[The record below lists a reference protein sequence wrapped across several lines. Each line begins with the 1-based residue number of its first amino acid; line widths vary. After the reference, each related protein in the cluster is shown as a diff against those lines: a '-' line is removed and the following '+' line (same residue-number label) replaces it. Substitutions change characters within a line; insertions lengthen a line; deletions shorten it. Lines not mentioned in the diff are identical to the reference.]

1 MITIGSNGQK
11 IAYGIKHYNLDTEA
25 DLKKLPVVNEKMGC
39 TCFVIE
45 TSKYYM
51 LNSNHKWIEITP
63 FGKTVSEGSGGGDI
77 IVPPDESDD
86 DIIYEGGLI

>member
-25 DLKKLPVVNEKMGC
+25 DLQKIHVNSEVMGC

-51 LNSNHKWIEITP
+51 LNGQKKWIEITP
-63 FGKTVSEGSGGGDI
+63 YGKSVAGGDDP
-77 IVPPDESDD
+77 VGPDAPEGDEV
-86 DIIYEGGLI
+86 IYEGGII